1 MFFEWFIIVLLV
13 IQYGPLL
20 QCNGSGA
27 GGGWFSCINMEKV
40 DFHYVFWENA
50 QEDILFHVFIGFMC
64 QLLRKSDWTKIAS
77 TFKTWKIERN
87 AVPIISTEKWR
98 IIVKLQSI
106 MIVFVKSKDHPN
118 MIIILFWIS
127 LTKLL
132 RTWPSY
138 WRWNAKYFEN
148 YLKTLKFTF
157 QLLKCLFCFIHR

>member
-1 MFFEWFIIVLLV
+1 MYFEKMLKKTYFYMFLSASCANYSENQIGLL
-13 IQYGPLL
+13 
-20 QCNGSGA
+20 
-27 GGGWFSCINMEKV
+27 
-40 DFHYVFWENA
+40 
-50 QEDILFHVFIGFMC
+50 
-64 QLLRKSDWTKIAS
+64 TKIAS
-77 TFKTWKIERN
+77 TLKTWKIERN

-98 IIVKLQSI
+98 IIVKIQSI
-106 MIVFVKSKDHPN
+106 MIIFEQSKDHRN